1 LSSEEQK
8 ELVNSHIKGSSL
20 IRKERGI
27 ETIIFE
33 YSKCKV
39 TCLLV
44 EDVVMIPLKLEY
56 PLYHYEQNTDS
67 LLNNSTTDTTDIVF
81 EIEISSS
88 KKKLKN
94 IFQIS
99 VLVFLDKT
107 KTLFEFTSMNLQ
119 TSYQLLQSCLDFL
132 VKFLQIKEKSQI
144 NIHTT
149 NKSYFEIAFGKLLI
163 GQIWKCYHLKQISIL
178 EIKNLSIISN
188 GTERMRKLVSY
199 HKIQQEKE

>member
-1 LSSEEQK
+1 LSEEEQK
-8 ELVNSHIKGSSL
+8 ELVNSHIKGNSL

-44 EDVVMIPLKLEY
+44 EDVVMIPLKLEN
-56 PLYHYEQNTDS
+56 PLYHYNQQKNVISVNDFNTA
-67 LLNNSTTDTTDIVF
+67 IVF
-81 EIEISSS
+81 EIEISSF

-94 IFQIS
+94 VFQIS

-107 KTLFEFTSMNLQ
+107 QTLFEFTSIGLQ

-132 VKFLQIKEKSQI
+132 IKFLQIKEKSQI

-163 GQIWKCYHLKQISIL
+163 GQIWKCYHLKQISIF
-178 EIKNLSIISN
+178 EIKNLSTISYEI
-188 GTERMRKLVSY
+188 ERMRKLVSY
-199 HKIQQEKE
+199 HKSQ